1 MSYQLIYHRPS
12 EHLLPTVSAGT
23 VARSRTIPRALEQG
37 LTELTHSLYTGA
49 DVSPGL
55 YYSYLQIESDG
66 APIHVLSSHVIDA
79 EQGYTAH
86 HLAMTYDEV
95 QVLRRNASRPTPAGL
110 ILALRNVG
118 LWCTQS
124 ATERFP
130 YIDDEP
136 RLTAAALPEAD
147 SQRTWEKL
155 TGNKNNARCFF
166 TPPYDRDCVVTI
178 PAADSP
184 QEVLMLLHESDW
196 LSSTRGW
203 GKTFTTLISS
213 NINELHCNRIILHRT
228 EQIPASLT
236 RVQQDR
242 QLTINSQLVLDGAI
256 PHSQESAQ
264 SGPGLPPRKHGTRT
278 TEPTAAETLPYKYT
292 ETPDV
297 EVFKVLPA
305 PNKWLRWACYLIGAA
320 ALWSSFSLISGLM
333 MDEAGELTGDII
345 TQINTEEDALLLSRL
360 AASTYSYEST
370 ARHLDKFEARLRN
383 LPASGQNSS
392 RDTLLEC
399 VRLLR
404 AAAETHSNHPA
415 NLQKLSECALAL
427 KLNADDLC
435 RLYMHESIRDY
446 QAQDWSAQAGSAE
459 REAWQSFLNSHPHM
473 ADWLLQPPF
482 APYLAPFN
490 LTQPPAPES
499 QTDGTP

>member
-12 EHLLPTVSAGT
+12 EHLLTTTSAGT
-23 VARSRTIPRALEQG
+23 VARSRTIPRALEQS
-37 LTELTHSLYTGA
+37 LIELTHSLYTGA
-49 DVSPGL
+49 QITPGL
-55 YYSYLQIESDG
+55 YYSYLKIENDS
-66 APIHVLSSHVIDA
+66 APIHVLSSHQFDT
-79 EQGYTAH
+79 EQGYTVH

-110 ILALRNVG
+110 ILALRNIG
-118 LWCTQS
+118 LWCTHS

-147 SQRTWEKL
+147 NQPTWEKF
-155 TGNKNNARCFF
+155 TGNKSNARCFF
-166 TPPYDRDCVVTI
+166 TSPYDRDCVVTV
-178 PAADSP
+178 PADATP

-203 GKTFTTLISS
+203 DKTFTTLVSS
-213 NINELHCNRIILHRT
+213 NIDKLHCNRIILHQT
-228 EQIPASLT
+228 APPPGSLT
-236 RVQQDR
+236 WLPHSQ
-242 QLTINSQLVLDGAI
+242 QLTINPQLVLGCAI
-256 PHSQESAQ
+256 TNAQQSAQ
-264 SGPGLPPRKHGTRT
+264 SATVLPPRKHGSRA
-278 TEPTAAETLPYKYT
+278 TESTATSHLPYKYT

-297 EVFKVLPA
+297 EVFKVLPP
-305 PNKWLRWACYLIGAA
+305 PNKWLRWACYLVGTA

-383 LPASGQNSS
+383 LPASGQNNS
-392 RDTLLEC
+392 RVTLLEC

-404 AAAETHSNHPA
+404 AAAETHSNHPD
-415 NLQKLSECALAL
+415 NLQKLSECAHTL
-427 KLNADDLC
+427 KLNAGDLC
-435 RLYMHESIRDY
+435 RLYMHESIQSY
-446 QAQDWSAQAGSAE
+446 GVHDWSAQAGNAE
-459 REAWQSFLNSHPHM
+459 REAWQIFLNNHPDM
-473 ADWLLQPPF
+473 AAWLLQPPF
-482 APYLAPFN
+482 APYLAPLN
-490 LTQPPAPES
+490 LTQPPTQEP
-499 QTDGTP
+499 QTNGTP